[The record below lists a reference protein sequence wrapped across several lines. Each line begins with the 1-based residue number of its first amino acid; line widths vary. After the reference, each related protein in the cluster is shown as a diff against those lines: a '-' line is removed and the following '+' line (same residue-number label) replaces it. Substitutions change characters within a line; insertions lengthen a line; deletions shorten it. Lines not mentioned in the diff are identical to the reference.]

1 MTGSVV
7 APGRPFA
14 STARP
19 DRVGDAGNQGTPAP
33 LREKP

>member
-7 APGRPFA
+7 APERPFA
-14 STARP
+14 STAPP
-19 DRVGDAGNQGTPAP
+19 DLVGDAGDQGTPAP